1 MSVAAGGTPPS
12 PAGRLRE
19 LATLFFRLGATSFGG
34 PVVHI
39 ARTRE
44 EVVARRRW
52 MTDEHYGDLIA
63 VSNLVPGPNSTEVA
77 IHVGRVRAGWRGLLV
92 AGAAFILPAASMMLG
107 LAWLYEQEGTTPA
120 FTGILSGI
128 KPVVIAI
135 VVQAILQLGRPM
147 LRNRSQIAIAA
158 AALAAAFLGANELV
172 ILAAA
177 GLASMAL
184 LVLPRGGGTGAGSV
198 LAVGGPWLPLAS
210 GVATNAVAI
219 GPLFLFFLEVG
230 SVLYGSGFVLLAF
243 LREGLVV
250 DRGWMTEQQLL
261 DSIAIGQVTPGPLFT
276 TATFIGYVLAGVP
289 GAVVATLGIFVP
301 AFAFVALTNPI
312 VRYLRDNA
320 TFAAFLDGVVAASLA
335 LMAAVTWY
343 LAENAIT
350 DGWTATLAVLA
361 ALALVCF
368 RVGSVW
374 LVLAGG
380 IAGLLIYGVG

>member
-1 MSVAAGGTPPS
+1 M
-12 PAGRLRE
+12 GRLRE
-19 LATLFFRLGATSFGG
+19 LATLFLRLGATSFGG
-34 PVVHI
+34 PAVHI
-39 ARTRE
+39 AMTRE

-52 MTDEHYGDLIA
+52 MTDEDYGDLIA

-77 IHVGRVRAGWRGLLV
+77 IHVGRVRAGWLGLVV
-92 AGAAFILPAASMMLG
+92 AGAAFILPAALIMLG
-107 LAWLYEQEGTTPA
+107 LAWLYEQEGTTPE
-120 FTGILSGI
+120 FVGVLKGI

-147 LRNRSQIAIAA
+147 LRNSSQIAIAA
-158 AALAAAFLGANELV
+158 AALAAAFLGVNELV

-177 GLASMAL
+177 GLVSVAL
-184 LVLPRGGGTGAGSV
+184 HALPRGDGAGAGSV
-198 LAVGGPWLPLAS
+198 LGIVGPWLPFAS

-230 SVLYGSGFVLLAF
+230 SVLYGSGYVLLAF

-250 DRGWMTEQQLL
+250 DRDWMTERELL
-261 DSIAIGQVTPGPLFT
+261 DAIAIGQVTPGPLFT

-312 VRYLRDNA
+312 VRYLRNNA
-320 TFAAFLDGVVAASLA
+320 VFAAFLDGVVAASLA
-335 LMAAVTWY
+335 LMAVVAWY
-343 LAENAIT
+343 LAEGAIA
-350 DGWTATLAVLA
+350 DGWTAALAVLA
-361 ALALVCF
+361 AIALVCF

-374 LVLAGG
+374 LVVAGG
-380 IAGLLIYGVG
+380 VAGLLLYGVG